1 MTGKDLKEKYPLA
14 FSQMP
19 MEPILLFGLEIDEGW
34 IPLIEVICRSMYNR
48 HNMFILQIE
57 YYESCIEKCNKED
70 ADLIASYNHKKELV
84 EKNLEEYIDQL
95 PTFTQIKEKYGS
107 LRISTTRID
116 QYYDGMITMAEDMSE
131 HICEK
136 CGDKGRLYSIHWHKT
151 LCDKHADERYGD
163 AARIFRES
171 H

>member
-34 IPLIEVICRSMYNR
+34 IPLIEVMCRRMYGKINVCIR
-48 HNMFILQIE
+48 QIE
-57 YYESCIEKCNKED
+57 YYDSCIEKCNKED
-70 ADLIASYNHKKELV
+70 GDLIASYNHKKELV
-84 EKNLEEYIDQL
+84 EKNLEDYIDQL

-107 LRISTTRID
+107 LRIYTSKMNE
-116 QYYDGMITMAEDMSE
+116 YYEGMIEMAEDMSE